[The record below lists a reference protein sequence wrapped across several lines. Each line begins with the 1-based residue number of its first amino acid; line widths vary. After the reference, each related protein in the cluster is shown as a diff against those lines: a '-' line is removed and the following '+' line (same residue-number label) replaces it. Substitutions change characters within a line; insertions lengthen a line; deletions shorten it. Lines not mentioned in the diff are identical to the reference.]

1 MTTEQINRRFAE
13 LSEISWHELD
23 DFKFGAYFCSC
34 RHQSP
39 TREMLA
45 SHIKKLNPDYCADPR
60 LVLEVMRGKLD
71 VVYYSFMRHLANHA
85 PNTEPSNVL
94 IWITKNYLLDKT
106 GQLALLAIRWMEEKK

>member
-45 SHIKKLNPDYCADPR
+45 SHIKKLNPDYCSDPE
-60 LVLEVMRGKLD
+60 LVLEVMKKRDDFIAFASYLD
-71 VVYYSFMRHLANHA
+71 WGLLRDKEYIILA
-85 PNTEPSNVL
+85 
-94 IWITKNYLLDKT
+94 
-106 GQLALLAIRWMEEKK
+106 AIKWMEEKK

>member
-60 LVLEVMRGKLD
+60 LVLEVMMKRKDSG
-71 VVYYSFMRHLANHA
+71 SFISDLTWRYCNPAHGFI
-85 PNTEPSNVL
+85 E
-94 IWITKNYLLDKT
+94 NYLLDKT
-106 GQLALLAIRWMEEKK
+106 GKLVLAAIKWMEEKK